1 MSIQLVSA
9 DHEDRLQEILEGTE
23 ASLRIISPFIGLD
36 ISKRLAAILEINPA
50 ICCEIITRF
59 SREDFV
65 NGASSLYALKSLNEA
80 GVTIYALQG
89 LHTKLYLIDNAAG
102 MLGSANFTSGGFR
115 LNHELSIFVR
125 DEADILADMHSYY
138 NDTLTKI
145 QEKGDY
151 KVTAEL
157 IQSEIEMVNKLRKD
171 RKDKTTKYRN
181 EHQFGAILN
190 KGDELVTGGNPDT
203 IQTILASGVKDGIT
217 EGIWLKFEGDAENR
231 EGPEDRY
238 EIARSAKLPTG
249 FTSFPAGNK
258 PSGMKPGDYIY
269 LAIIGTDGRGN
280 STPVIMGRA
289 RTKGFFKENIADE
302 EMKKEFDW
310 MWEYPAFVELYDAEF
325 LDTPQK
331 NGISLLDLLADVG
344 TGTYPSTIGT
354 AKTPIE
360 LRSIHYQKSHIR
372 ITHQAKAYLDSRF
385 EQAAKTYG
393 VIKYT

>member
-1 MSIQLVSA
+1 MSIQLVTT

-23 ASLRIISPFIGLD
+23 SNLHIISPFIGLE

-50 ICCEIITRF
+50 IACEIVTRF

-65 NGASSLYALKSLNEA
+65 NGASNLYALKALKEA
-80 GVTIYALQG
+80 GVIIYALQG

-102 MLGSANFTSGGFR
+102 MLGSANFTSGGFK

-125 DEADILADMHSYY
+125 DETEIIDDMHTYYNDILA
-138 NDTLTKI
+138 KI
-145 QEKGDY
+145 QEKGDF
-151 KVTAEL
+151 KVTDEL
-157 IQSEIEMVNKLRKD
+157 IQSEIEMVTRLRKD
-171 RKDKTTKYRN
+171 RKDKSTKYRN
-181 EHQFGAILN
+181 EHQFGAVLN
-190 KGDELVTGGNPDT
+190 KGDESVTGGNPDT
-203 IQTILASGVKDGIT
+203 IQTILAAGIKDRIT

-258 PSGMKPGDYIY
+258 PSGMKPGDYMY

-289 RTKGFFKENIADE
+289 RTKGFSKENMADE

-310 MWEYPAFVELYDAEF
+310 MWEYPAFVELYDSEF

-331 NGISLLDLLADVG
+331 NGISLLDVLAEVG

-354 AKTPIE
+354 TKTPIE
-360 LRSIHYQKSHIR
+360 LRTTHYQKSHMR
-372 ITHQAKAYLDSRF
+372 ITHQAKDYLDSRF
-385 EQAAKTYG
+385 EQVAKIYG
-393 VIKYT
+393 IIKYT